1 MNAAN
6 STARSHSFSAAFL
19 VHNKVVDF
27 LIDTGAAVSLLPAS
41 WVNRLKL
48 CLNPSPLN
56 LSSVDGR
63 PLNVLGECPLSLCSK
78 QLRRTFFWTF
88 VIAEIREPL
97 LGADFLS
104 HFALLVD
111 CKHARVIDR
120 TTLLKSICSV
130 RASPANPSPL
140 IALPEIADQ
149 RVRDLLLEFSA
160 LYSQT
165 SPMHDSSQVTTQH
178 IIETTTDLPVFA
190 KARQL
195 SNEKLAAAK
204 TEFDNLLQQGLIRPS
219 KSPWASPLHMV
230 PKADGSWRP
239 CGDYRRLNAITK
251 PDRYPVPHLSSL
263 KSKLH
268 GATVFS
274 KLDLLRAFHQIP
286 MAPSDIEK
294 TAVITS
300 FGLFEFLYMP
310 FGLRNAAQTLQRL
323 MDSMF
328 RDLPFTM
335 VYLDDILIFSKD
347 ADEHLSHLRQVFE
360 LLSTHGLRIS
370 PSKCE
375 FMLSEI
381 DFLGHHITANGT
393 QPKPKKIDA
402 IVNYQK
408 PVDYASLR
416 RFMGMIGFYR
426 HFIPNFAATCHPLY
440 ELLGSTNQRNHTL
453 DWSEQADTAFNTVK
467 DSLTSAET
475 LCHPDPTSNEFL
487 LVTDASNFA
496 LGSALHQLVD
506 GQPRPISFFSKKLS
520 ASERAYSAFD
530 RELLAAYRSVLHFK
544 HLIEGRQ
551 VHINTDHKPLVA
563 AFYSTKPAQS
573 DRQQRQLLII
583 SELASSMTYIRGKD
597 NIVADALSRSL
608 NAVSVDFPD
617 LHSLALAQQS
627 CEEIQTYAEKL
638 KKFHLAD
645 NTELL
650 CNCDLPSPRPFV
662 PKLHRRAL
670 FDSLHSLSHPG
681 VKSSI
686 ALITS
691 RYFWPEMRKQIK
703 LWVNQCENCQQSKI
717 TRHHHPTYLHSSYP
731 QTDRFQTVHM
741 DIVGPLSPA
750 QTLDS
755 SAHSP
760 ARYIVT
766 FIDRATRWFEC
777 SPVPDIT
784 AETIAHAFLSTW
796 VNRFGVPLTLVTD
809 QGRQFESTLFSHL
822 SRITGFQ
829 RMRCS
834 PYHPQSNGI
843 IERFHRTLKTALK
856 ARKQDWLLSLPL
868 VELSLRAIPNDSG
881 FCPFTAVTG
890 SPILAPHMHF
900 DNVSH
905 DFETNS
911 QYIERLAKC
920 VEATDFTQLAR
931 GRHHTPTAKRVNLAV
946 KPGDLVWL
954 RVDRVRR
961 PLEAPYEGPLEVVTA
976 NYSTVTVR
984 YPSGRLS
991 TVSKERVKI
1000 ANIVR
1005 RDKLFRSTPP
1015 RDSTERQQTD
1025 PQPAEAPTTRTRKA
1039 TKRVTFARH
1048 HHYLRPRPET
1058 V

>member
-1 MNAAN
+1 MQ
-6 STARSHSFSAAFL
+6 
-19 VHNKVVDF
+19 
-27 LIDTGAAVSLLPAS
+27 
-41 WVNRLKL
+41 
-48 CLNPSPLN
+48 
-56 LSSVDGR
+56 
-63 PLNVLGECPLSLCSK
+63 VLGECPLALRSK
-78 QLRRTFFWTF
+78 ELRRTFFWNF
-88 VIAEIREPL
+88 VVAAIREPL

-111 CKHARVIDR
+111 CEHARVIDR

-130 RASPANPSPL
+130 ISTPASPSPV
-140 IALPEIADQ
+140 IALPETTDA

-160 LYSQT
+160 LYSQISPPHT
-165 SPMHDSSQVTTQH
+165 STEIKTQH
-178 IIETTTDLPVFA
+178 IIETSTDLPVFA

-195 SNEKLAAAK
+195 SSEKLVAAK
-204 TEFDNLLQQGLIRPS
+204 TEFNNLLQQGLIRPS

-268 GATVFS
+268 GAKIFS
-274 KLDLLRAFHQIP
+274 KLDLVKAFHQIP
-286 MAPSDIEK
+286 MAPNDVEK
-294 TAVITS
+294 TAIITP
-300 FGLFEFLYMP
+300 FGLFEYLFMP
-310 FGLRNAAQTLQRL
+310 FGLRNAAQTLQRM
-323 MDSMF
+323 MDRIM
-328 RDLPFTM
+328 RDFPFVMT
-335 VYLDDILIFSKD
+335 YLDDILVFSS
-347 ADEHLSHLRQVFE
+347 DESEHINHLRRIFE
-360 LLSTHGLRIS
+360 RLSTHGLRIS
-370 PSKCE
+370 PAKCE
-375 FMLSEI
+375 FMLNEI
-381 DFLGHHITANGT
+381 DFLGHHITAQGT
-393 QPKPKKIDA
+393 QPKREKIEA
-402 IVNYQK
+402 ITNYQK
-408 PVDYASLR
+408 PTDYASLR
-416 RFMGMIGFYR
+416 RFMGMLGFYR
-426 HFIPNFAATCHPLY
+426 HFIPNFADICHPLY

-453 DWSEQADTAFNTVK
+453 DWSDQAVAAFNTIK
-467 DSLTSAET
+467 DSLSSAAT
-475 LCHPDPTSNEFL
+475 LCHPDPCSNEYL
-487 LVTDASNFA
+487 LVTDASNYA

-506 GQPRPISFFSKKLS
+506 GQPRPISFFSQKLS

-530 RELLAAYRSVLHFK
+530 RELLSAYRSVLHFK

-551 VHINTDHKPLVA
+551 VHIHTDHKPLVA
-563 AFYSTKPAQS
+563 AFYSAKPAQS

-627 CEEIQTYAEKL
+627 CDEIQNYKDKL
-638 KKFHLAD
+638 KLFQLAD
-645 NTELL
+645 QSELL
-650 CNCDLPSPRPFV
+650 CNCDLPFPRPFV

-670 FDSLHSLSHPG
+670 FDSLHNLSHPG

-691 RYFWPEMRKQIK
+691 RYFWPDMRKEIK
-703 LWVNQCENCQQSKI
+703 IWVNQCESCQQSKI
-717 TRHHHPTYLHSSYP
+717 TRHHHPTYLHCSYP

-741 DIVGPLSPA
+741 DIIGPLSPTK
-750 QTLDS
+750 TLDS
-755 SAHSP
+755 TSHLP
-760 ARYIVT
+760 ARYVVT

-777 SPVPDIT
+777 CPVPDIT
-784 AETIAHAFLSTW
+784 AETVAHAFLSTW

-822 SRITGFQ
+822 SKITGFQ
-829 RMRCS
+829 RLRSS
-834 PYHPQSNGI
+834 PYHPQSNGL

-890 SPILAPHMHF
+890 SPLLAPHLYF
-900 DNVSH
+900 DNISTDV
-905 DFETNS
+905 ETNS

-931 GRHHTPTAKRVNLAV
+931 GRHHVPPSKRATLVVN
-946 KPGDLVWL
+946 PGDLIWL

-1005 RDKLFRSTPP
+1005 RDMPFRPTPP
-1015 RDSTERQQTD
+1015 TEPSECQQTD
-1025 PQPAEAPTTRTRKA
+1025 PEPATATPARTRKA
-1039 TKRVTFARH
+1039 TKRVTFASH
-1048 HHYLRPRPET
+1048 PYCLRPRPET
-1058 V
+1058 S